1 MAEKLEKKRNV
12 MVAVS
17 AQMVKALREQTGA
30 GMMDCKKALNETGG
44 VLGDAI
50 DWLRTKG
57 LSAAA
62 KKAGRVAAEGVV
74 AFSVSKDGGALIEVN
89 AETDFVSRNSD
100 FQEFSLK
107 LANMTLEYGDEIES
121 MKMQPYPGSGR
132 TVGEQLTHNI
142 ATIGENMSIRRA
154 KRLNAEN
161 GVVVPY
167 MHNAVA
173 PGIGKIGVLVVLKS
187 EASEDQLIGLG
198 KQIAMHVA
206 ATSPQSLSIDDL
218 DPAVVEREKTV
229 LTDQAK
235 ESGRPENII
244 EKMVVG
250 RLQKFYQEVVLLE
263 QTFVVDNETKISN
276 VIDNASKEFGAT
288 VELVSFCRLSLGE
301 GIEKE
306 ETDFASEVAATL
318 NN

>member
-1 MAEKLEKKRNV
+1 MA
-12 MVAVS
+12 AVT

-30 GMMDCKKALNETGG
+30 GMMDCKKALNETDG
-44 VLGDAI
+44 VIEDAV

-74 AFSVSKDGGALIEVN
+74 AFSVSGSGGALIEVN
-89 AETDFVSRNSD
+89 SETDFVSRNGD
-100 FQEFSLK
+100 FQDFSLT
-107 LANMTLEYGDEIES
+107 LAEMVLENGDDVEYLKAQS
-121 MKMQPYPGSGR
+121 YPTTSR

-154 KRLNAEN
+154 TKLDADG
-161 GVVVPY
+161 GVVIPY
-167 MHNAVA
+167 MHNSVA
-173 PGIGKIGVLVVLKS
+173 PGLGKIGVLVVLKS
-187 EASEDQLIGLG
+187 DAPVDKLSALG

-206 ATSPQSLSIDDL
+206 ATAPQSLRINDL
-218 DPAVVEREKTV
+218 DPSVIERERVV

-244 EKMVVG
+244 EKMVSG

-263 QTFVVDNETKISN
+263 QTFVIDNETKISS
-276 VIDNASKEFGAT
+276 VIENASKEFGAS
-288 VELVSFCRLSLGE
+288 VELISFCRLSLGE

-306 ETDFASEVAATL
+306 STDFASEVAATL
-318 NN
+318 GN